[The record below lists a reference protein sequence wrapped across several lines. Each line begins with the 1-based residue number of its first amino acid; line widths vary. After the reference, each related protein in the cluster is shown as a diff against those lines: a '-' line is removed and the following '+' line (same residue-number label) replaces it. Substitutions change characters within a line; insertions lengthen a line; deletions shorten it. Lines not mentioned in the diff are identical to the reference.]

1 MNKKTIMIIAIIVIT
16 VAVAGVV
23 AGYFWMKKTSEPAK
37 IETYGY
43 TSEEIVCNIK
53 DSKKMVLVQVSLET
67 IDPDLIEVIAEK
79 EFLLLDL
86 TNKIIRDTPEEKL
99 QGREG
104 QSRLQ
109 EMIKQK
115 AQEIYDTDDIT
126 NIYFKKFV
134 IQN

>member
-115 AQEIYDTDDIT
+115 AQEIYDTDAIT

>member
-1 MNKKTIMIIAIIVIT
+1 MNRKTIMIIAIIVIT

-23 AGYFWMKKTSEPAK
+23 AGYFWMKKASEPAK

-53 DSKKMVLVQVSLET
+53 DSKKMVIVQVSLEA
-67 IDPDLIEVIAEK
+67 IDPELIEEIAEK

-86 TNKIIRDTPEEKL
+86 TNKIIRDTTEEKL
-99 QGREG
+99 QGKEG

-109 EMIKQK
+109 DMIKQK
-115 AQEIYDTDDIT
+115 AQEIYDTDAIT